1 MLFANPVLFSQNFK
15 YAIENVGEIRMA
27 QQVSM
32 TVLVIDDDAHIRTA
46 IGKFL
51 IARGHTVIEAANGE
65 KGVEVVES
73 QAVDIVITD
82 VKMPG
87 VDGFEV
93 LRRVR
98 SVAPEAEVIV
108 ITGVKESENAFRAL
122 REGAFDFF
130 SKPFKVEELNAAIQR
145 TMRYQVLRKEKD
157 RVQVRLDRFVAQER
171 ERSGLN
177 ALMGESEAVA
187 KMKAEIQQV
196 AATDHTTVLVVGETG
211 TGKELVAR
219 AVHCESDRAG
229 GPFVPVNC
237 SAIPGNLFES
247 AFFGHKKG
255 AFTDARADQKGHFE
269 LSDGGTL
276 FLDEIGDM
284 PLDMQVRLLRVLEE
298 RSIRPVG
305 SSHEIAV
312 DVRVVAATN
321 RVLAAAVRDGS
332 FREDL
337 YYRLNVFAIQVPP
350 LRERAGDVLFLARHF
365 LTHYARD
372 LRKPLMGFSKEAED
386 LLQRQVFPGNVR
398 MLKNAVERAAIL
410 CGDGEIEA
418 DDLGFDLVEG
428 GSTSGVEQ
436 VVQSLSDM
444 NLPAVE
450 RAMLQEALRRTEG
463 NQVQAAALLG
473 ISRMVL
479 RNRMK
484 RYGLV

>member
-1 MLFANPVLFSQNFK
+1 
-15 YAIENVGEIRMA
+15 MA
-27 QQVSM
+27 EQVSM
-32 TVLVIDDDAHIRTA
+32 TVLVIDDDAHIRSS

-87 VDGFEV
+87 MDGFEV

-98 SVAPEAEVIV
+98 SVAPEIEVIV

-130 SKPFKVEELNAAIQR
+130 NKPFKVEDLNAAIQR
-145 TMRYQVLRKEKD
+145 TVRYQVLRKETS
-157 RVQVRLDRFVAQER
+157 RMQARLDQFEAQER
-171 ERSGLN
+171 ERSGLS
-177 ALMGESEAVA
+177 ALIGESEVVV
-187 KMKAEIQQV
+187 KMKAQIKQV
-196 AATDHTTVLVVGETG
+196 AATGQTTVLIIGETG

-219 AVHCESDRAG
+219 AVHSESDRAR

-247 AFFGHKKG
+247 AFFGHKMG
-255 AFTDARADQKGHFE
+255 AFTDAKADQKGHFE
-269 LSDGGTL
+269 LADGGTL

-284 PLDMQVRLLRVLEE
+284 PLEMQVRLLRTLED
-298 RSIRPVG
+298 RCIRPVG
-305 SSHEIAV
+305 GSSEIPV

-321 RVLAAAVRDGS
+321 RSLTAAVEEGN

-337 YYRLNVFAIQVPP
+337 YYRLNVFTIQVPP
-350 LRERAGDVLFLARHF
+350 LRERAGDVLFLAQHF
-365 LTHYARD
+365 LADYARD
-372 LRKPLMGFSKEAED
+372 LRKPLMWFSREAED
-386 LLQRQVFPGNVR
+386 LLQQQEFPGNVR

-410 CGDGEIEA
+410 CDDGEVDAE
-418 DDLGFDLVEG
+418 DLGFDLVE
-428 GSTSGVEQ
+428 SSSITEISSMPAESVVDQ
-436 VVQSLSDM
+436 VVQSLSEKQM

-450 RAMLQEALRRTEG
+450 KALIQEALRRTGG
-463 NQVQAAALLG
+463 NQAHAAEILG

-484 RYGLV
+484 RCGLL

>member
-1 MLFANPVLFSQNFK
+1 MTD
-15 YAIENVGEIRMA
+15 
-27 QQVSM
+27 QVSM
-32 TVLVIDDDAHIRTA
+32 TVLVIDDDAHIRSS

-87 VDGFEV
+87 MDGFEV

-98 SVAPEAEVIV
+98 SVAPETEVIV
-108 ITGVKESENAFRAL
+108 ITGVKEAENAFRAL

-130 SKPFKVEELNAAIQR
+130 NKPFKVEDLNAAIQR
-145 TMRYQVLRKEKD
+145 TVRYQVLRKETN
-157 RVQVRLDRFVAQER
+157 RMQARLDQFEAQER

-177 ALMGESEAVA
+177 AIIGESEVVV
-187 KMKAEIQQV
+187 KMKAQIQQV
-196 AATDHTTVLVVGETG
+196 AATGQTTVLIIGETG

-219 AVHCESDRAG
+219 AVHSESDRAG
-229 GPFVPVNC
+229 GPFIPVNC

-247 AFFGHKKG
+247 AFLGHKMG
-255 AFTDARADQKGHFE
+255 AFTDAKTDQKGHFE
-269 LSDGGTL
+269 LADGGTL

-284 PLDMQVRLLRVLEE
+284 PLEMQVRLLRTLED
-298 RSIRPVG
+298 RCIRPVG
-305 SSHEIAV
+305 GSDEIPV

-321 RVLAAAVRDGS
+321 RSLTVAVEEGN

-337 YYRLNVFAIQVPP
+337 YYRLNVFTIQVPP
-350 LRERAGDVLFLARHF
+350 LRDRAGDVLFLARHF
-365 LTHYARD
+365 LADYARD
-372 LRKPLMGFSKEAED
+372 LRKSLMRFSREAED
-386 LLQRQVFPGNVR
+386 LLQQQVFPGNVR

-410 CGDGEIEA
+410 CGDGEVDAE
-418 DDLGFDLVEG
+418 DLGFDLVEN
-428 GSTSGVEQ
+428 SSITEISSMPAERVVDQ
-436 VVQSLSDM
+436 VVQSLSEKQM

-450 RAMLQEALRRTEG
+450 KALIQEALRRTGG
-463 NQVQAAALLG
+463 NQAHAAEILG

-484 RYGLV
+484 RCGLL

>member
-1 MLFANPVLFSQNFK
+1 MT
-15 YAIENVGEIRMA
+15 MA
-27 QQVSM
+27 EQVSM
-32 TVLVIDDDAHIRTA
+32 TVLVVDDDAHIRA
-46 IGKFL
+46 AVGKFL

-65 KGVEVVES
+65 RGVAVVES

-82 VKMPG
+82 VKMPKM
-87 VDGFEV
+87 DGFEV

-98 SVAPEAEVIV
+98 SVAPETEVIV

-130 SKPFKVEELNAAIQR
+130 TKPFKVEELDAAIQR
-145 TMRYQVLRKEKD
+145 TVRYQMLRKEKD
-157 RVQVRLDRFVAQER
+157 RVQARLDRMGAQER
-171 ERSGLN
+171 EQGGLG
-177 ALMGESEAVA
+177 ALIGESEAVVR
-187 KMKAEIQQV
+187 MKAQIQQV
-196 AATDHTTVLVVGETG
+196 AATDHTTVLIVGETG

-247 AFFGHKKG
+247 AFFGHRKG
-255 AFTDARADQKGHFE
+255 AFTDAKADQKGYFE
-269 LSDGGTL
+269 LADGGTL

-284 PLDMQVRLLRVLEE
+284 SLDMQVRLLRTLEE
-298 RSIRPVG
+298 RCIRSVG
-305 SSHEIAV
+305 SRDEVAV

-321 RVLAAAVRDGS
+321 RVLSVAVREGR

-350 LRERAGDVLFLARHF
+350 LRERAGDVLVLARHF
-365 LTHYARD
+365 LTDYARD
-372 LRKPLMGFSKEAED
+372 LRKPLVGFSRAAEA

-410 CGDGEIEA
+410 CGGGEIDT
-418 DDLGFDLVEG
+418 DDLSFELFEIGPG
-428 GSTSGVEQ
+428 GDSGLEQ
-436 VVQSLSDM
+436 MVQGLPEDQMSLSACEQA
-444 NLPAVE
+444 LL
-450 RAMLQEALRRTEG
+450 REALRRTGG
-463 NQVQAAALLG
+463 NQVQAAALLD

-479 RNRMK
+479 RRRMN
-484 RYGLV
+484 RYGLL

>member
-1 MLFANPVLFSQNFK
+1 MT
-15 YAIENVGEIRMA
+15 MTD
-27 QQVSM
+27 QVSM
-32 TVLVIDDDAHIRTA
+32 TVLVIDDDAHIRSS

-87 VDGFEV
+87 MDGFGV

-98 SVAPEAEVIV
+98 SVAPEIEVIV

-130 SKPFKVEELNAAIQR
+130 SKPFKVEDLNAAIQR
-145 TMRYQVLRKEKD
+145 TVRYQALRKETD
-157 RVQVRLDRFVAQER
+157 RMQARLDLFVVQER

-177 ALMGESEAVA
+177 AIIGESEAVV
-187 KMKAEIQQV
+187 KMKAQILQV
-196 AATDHTTVLVVGETG
+196 AVTDHTTVLIVGETG
-211 TGKELVAR
+211 TGKELIAR
-219 AVHCESDRAG
+219 AVHCESDRAS

-237 SAIPGNLFES
+237 SAIPANLFES
-247 AFFGHKKG
+247 AFFGHTKG

-269 LSDGGTL
+269 LADGGTL

-284 PLDMQVRLLRVLEE
+284 PLEMQVRLLRTLED
-298 RSIRPVG
+298 RCIRPVG
-305 SSHEIAV
+305 GSDEVPV

-321 RVLAAAVRDGS
+321 KSLTTAVEDGT

-337 YYRLNVFAIQVPP
+337 YYRLNVFTIQVPP
-350 LRERAGDVLFLARHF
+350 LRERPGDVLFLARHF
-365 LTHYARD
+365 LADCARD
-372 LRKPLMGFSKEAED
+372 LRKPLGRFSREAED
-386 LLQRQVFPGNVR
+386 WLQQQEFPGNVR

-410 CGDGEIEA
+410 CSDGEIDA
-418 DDLGFDLVEG
+418 DDLGFDLVER
-428 GSTSGVEQ
+428 SPIAETSSMPADSSVDQ
-436 VVQSLSDM
+436 MVQSLSEEQM
-444 NLPAVE
+444 NWPAVE
-450 RAMLQEALRRTEG
+450 KALIQEALRRTGG
-463 NQVQAAALLG
+463 NQAHAAEILG

-484 RYGLV
+484 RCGLL

>member
-1 MLFANPVLFSQNFK
+1 MN
-15 YAIENVGEIRMA
+15 E
-27 QQVSM
+27 QVSM
-32 TVLVIDDDAHIRTA
+32 TVLVVDDDAHIRSS

-65 KGVEVVES
+65 KAVEVLES

-87 VDGFEV
+87 MDGFEV

-98 SVAPEAEVIV
+98 SIAPDIEVIV

-130 SKPFKVEELNAAIQR
+130 SKPFKVEDLNAAIQR
-145 TMRYQVLRKEKD
+145 TVRYQALRKEKD
-157 RVQVRLDRFVAQER
+157 RMQARLDLFVVQER

-177 ALMGESEAVA
+177 AIIGESEAVV
-187 KMKAEIQQV
+187 KMKAQILQV
-196 AATDHTTVLVVGETG
+196 AVTDHTTVLIVGETG
-211 TGKELVAR
+211 TGKELIAR
-219 AVHCESDRAG
+219 AVHCESGRAS

-247 AFFGHKKG
+247 AFFGHIEG
-255 AFTDARADQKGHFE
+255 AFTDAKTDQKGHFE
-269 LSDGGTL
+269 LADGGTL

-284 PLDMQVRLLRVLEE
+284 PLEMQARLLRTLED
-298 RSIRPVG
+298 RCIRPVG
-305 SSHEIAV
+305 SSDEIPV
-312 DVRVVAATN
+312 NVRVVAATN
-321 RVLAAAVRDGS
+321 RSLTAAIEDGN

-337 YYRLNVFAIQVPP
+337 YYRLNVFTIQVPP
-350 LRERAGDVLFLARHF
+350 LRERPGDVLFLARHF
-365 LTHYARD
+365 LADYARD
-372 LRKPLMGFSKEAED
+372 LRKPLMGFSREAED

-410 CGDGEIEA
+410 CGDGEIDAEN
-418 DDLGFDLVEG
+418 LGFGLVE
-428 GSTSGVEQ
+428 SSSITEISSMPAESVVEQ
-436 VVQSLSDM
+436 MVQALSEKQM

-450 RAMLQEALRRTEG
+450 KALIQEALRRTGG
-463 NQVQAAALLG
+463 NQAHAAELLG

-484 RYGLV
+484 RCGLL

>member
-1 MLFANPVLFSQNFK
+1 M
-15 YAIENVGEIRMA
+15 GE
-27 QQVSM
+27 QVSM
-32 TVLVIDDDAHIRTA
+32 TILVIDDDAHIRAA

-87 VDGFEV
+87 MDGFEV

-98 SVAPEAEVIV
+98 SVAPETEVIV

-130 SKPFKVEELNAAIQR
+130 NKPFKVEDLNAAIQR
-145 TMRYQVLRKEKD
+145 TVRYQVLRKEKN
-157 RVQVRLDRFVAQER
+157 RVQARLDRFEAQER

-177 ALMGESEAVA
+177 AIIGESQAVV

-196 AATDHTTVLVVGETG
+196 AATDHTTVLIVGETG

-219 AVHCESDRAG
+219 AVHCESVRAG
-229 GPFVPVNC
+229 GPFIPVNC

-255 AFTDARADQKGHFE
+255 AFTDAKADQKGHFE
-269 LSDGGTL
+269 LAHGGTL

-284 PLDMQVRLLRVLEE
+284 PLEMQVRLLRTLED
-298 RSIRPVG
+298 RRIRPVG
-305 SSHEIAV
+305 SSREIEV

-321 RVLAAAVRDGS
+321 RVLAAAVREGT

-350 LRERAGDVLFLARHF
+350 LRERVGDVLFLARHF
-365 LTHYARD
+365 LADYARD

-386 LLQRQVFPGNVR
+386 LLQQQVFPGNVR

-418 DDLGFDLVEG
+418 DDLGFDLFKSAPIVD
-428 GSTSGVEQ
+428 SGVEQ
-436 VVQSLSDM
+436 VVQSLLEDQM
-444 NLPAVE
+444 NLPAFE
-450 RAMLQEALRRTEG
+450 RALLQEALRRTEG
-463 NQVQAAALLG
+463 NQVHAAALLG

-484 RYGLV
+484 RDGL

>member
-1 MLFANPVLFSQNFK
+1 
-15 YAIENVGEIRMA
+15 MA
-27 QQVSM
+27 EQVSM
-32 TVLVIDDDAHIRTA
+32 TVLVIDDDAYIRAA

-51 IARGHTVIEAANGE
+51 IGREHTVIEAANGE
-65 KGVEVVES
+65 RGVEVVES

-87 VDGFEV
+87 MDGFEV

-98 SVAPEAEVIV
+98 SVAPEIEVIV

-130 SKPFKVEELNAAIQR
+130 SKPFKVEDLNAAIQR
-145 TMRYQVLRKEKD
+145 TVRYQVLRKEKD
-157 RVQVRLDRFVAQER
+157 RMQTRLDRLVAQER

-177 ALMGESEAVA
+177 ALIGESEAVVR
-187 KMKAEIQQV
+187 MKAQIQQV
-196 AATDHTTVLVVGETG
+196 AATDNTTVLIVGETG

-219 AVHCESDRAG
+219 AVHSESDRAG

-237 SAIPGNLFES
+237 SAVPGNLFES
-247 AFFGHKKG
+247 AFFGHRKG
-255 AFTDARADQKGHFE
+255 AFTDAKADQKGHFE

-284 PLDMQVRLLRVLEE
+284 PLEMQVRLLRTLEE
-298 RSIRPVG
+298 RCIRPVG
-305 SSHEIAV
+305 SSDEIAV

-321 RVLAAAVRDGS
+321 RPLAAAVREGT

-365 LTHYARD
+365 LADYARD
-372 LRKPLMGFSKEAED
+372 LRKPAMRFSKEAED
-386 LLQRQVFPGNVR
+386 WLQRQVFPGNVR

-410 CGDGEIEA
+410 CGDGEIDA
-418 DDLGFDLVEG
+418 DDLGFDLFEG
-428 GSTSGVEQ
+428 GSIGGVDRM
-436 VVQSLSDM
+436 VQSLSDM

-450 RAMLQEALRRTEG
+450 RAMLREALRRTEG

-479 RNRMK
+479 RSRMK

>member
-1 MLFANPVLFSQNFK
+1 
-15 YAIENVGEIRMA
+15 
-27 QQVSM
+27 M

-87 VDGFEV
+87 MDGFEV

-108 ITGVKESENAFRAL
+108 ITGVKEAENAFRAL

-130 SKPFKVEELNAAIQR
+130 NKPFKVEELQAAIRR
-145 TMRYQVLRKEKD
+145 TVRYQVLRKEMD
-157 RVQVRLDRFVAQER
+157 RVQARLDRFEAQER

-177 ALMGESEAVA
+177 AIIGESEAVV

-196 AATDHTTVLVVGETG
+196 AATDHTTVLIVGETG

-229 GPFVPVNC
+229 GPFVAVNC

-247 AFFGHKKG
+247 GFFGHKKG
-255 AFTDARADQKGHFE
+255 AFTDAKADQKGHFE
-269 LSDGGTL
+269 LAHGGTL

-284 PLDMQVRLLRVLEE
+284 PLEMQVRLLRTLEE
-298 RSIRPVG
+298 RRIRPVG
-305 SSHEIAV
+305 SSDEIDV

-321 RVLAAAVRDGS
+321 RVLAASVREGS

-350 LRERAGDVLFLARHF
+350 LRERVGDVLFLARHF
-365 LTHYARD
+365 LAGYARD
-372 LRKPLMGFSKEAED
+372 LRKPLMGFSREAED
-386 LLQRQVFPGNVR
+386 LLQQQMFPGTVR

-428 GSTSGVEQ
+428 GLIADGGMDSM
-436 VVQSLSDM
+436 VQDLPEDQM
-444 NLPAVE
+444 NLSAVE
-450 RAMLQEALRRTEG
+450 RAMLREALRRTEG

-484 RYGLV
+484 RYGLF

>member
-1 MLFANPVLFSQNFK
+1 M
-15 YAIENVGEIRMA
+15 GE
-27 QQVSM
+27 QVSM
-32 TVLVIDDDAHIRTA
+32 TILVIDDDAHIRAA

-87 VDGFEV
+87 MDGFEV

-98 SVAPEAEVIV
+98 SVAPETEVIV

-130 SKPFKVEELNAAIQR
+130 NKPFKVEDLNAAIQR
-145 TMRYQVLRKEKD
+145 TVRYQVLRKEKN
-157 RVQVRLDRFVAQER
+157 RVQARLDRFEARER
-171 ERSGLN
+171 ERGGLN
-177 ALMGESEAVA
+177 ALIGESQAVV

-196 AATDHTTVLVVGETG
+196 AATDHTTVLIVGETG

-219 AVHCESDRAG
+219 AVHCESVRAG
-229 GPFVPVNC
+229 GPFIPVNC

-255 AFTDARADQKGHFE
+255 AFTDAKADQKGHFD
-269 LSDGGTL
+269 LAHGGTL

-284 PLDMQVRLLRVLEE
+284 PLEMQVRLLRTLED
-298 RSIRPVG
+298 RRIRPVG
-305 SSHEIAV
+305 SSREMEV

-321 RVLAAAVRDGS
+321 RVLAAAVREGA

-365 LTHYARD
+365 LADYARD

-418 DDLGFDLVEG
+418 DDLGFDLFKSAPIVD
-428 GSTSGVEQ
+428 SGVEQ
-436 VVQSLSDM
+436 VVQSLLEDQM
-444 NLPAVE
+444 NLPAFE
-450 RAMLQEALRRTEG
+450 RALLQEALRRTEG
-463 NQVQAAALLG
+463 NQVHAAALLG

-484 RYGLV
+484 RDGL

>member
-1 MLFANPVLFSQNFK
+1 
-15 YAIENVGEIRMA
+15 MA
-27 QQVSM
+27 EQVSM
-32 TVLVIDDDAHIRTA
+32 TVLVIDDDVHIRAA

-98 SVAPEAEVIV
+98 SVAPETEVIV

-130 SKPFKVEELNAAIQR
+130 NKPFKVEDLNAAIQR
-145 TMRYQVLRKEKD
+145 TVRYQVLRKEKD
-157 RVQVRLDRFVAQER
+157 RVQARLDRFEARER
-171 ERSGLN
+171 ERGGLN
-177 ALMGESEAVA
+177 AIIGESQAVV

-196 AATDHTTVLVVGETG
+196 AATDHTTVLIVGETG

-219 AVHCESDRAG
+219 AVHCESVRAG
-229 GPFVPVNC
+229 GPFIPVNC

-255 AFTDARADQKGHFE
+255 AFTDAKADQKGHFE
-269 LSDGGTL
+269 LAHGGTL

-284 PLDMQVRLLRVLEE
+284 PLEMQVRLLRTLED
-298 RSIRPVG
+298 RRIRPVG
-305 SSHEIAV
+305 SSRETEV

-321 RVLAAAVRDGS
+321 RVLVAAVREGR

-350 LRERAGDVLFLARHF
+350 LRERVGDVLFLARHF
-365 LTHYARD
+365 LADYARD

-386 LLQRQVFPGNVR
+386 LLQQQVFPGNVR

-410 CGDGEIEA
+410 CGDREIEA
-418 DDLGFDLVEG
+418 DDLGFDLFESAPIVD
-428 GSTSGVEQ
+428 SGVEQ
-436 VVQSLSDM
+436 VVQSLLEDQM
-444 NLPAVE
+444 NLPAFE
-450 RAMLQEALRRTEG
+450 RALLQEALRRTEG
-463 NQVQAAALLG
+463 NQVHAAALLG

-484 RYGLV
+484 RDGL